1 MPRFAKPSFERL
13 VANYKTER
21 ESVHA
26 CPFLYNKEKLSPA
39 INTCALRM
47 AEALV
52 IANGLVETREAITA
66 ITSRPERGR
75 AHLLGPYGYRANLC
89 PHGIA
94 RGARD
99 LSDFLRQQW
108 GSPSHTWSAQADA
121 LAAPSDAQGLTGV
134 MAFIKL
140 PRYTGQGH
148 IDLWNGTAAVGHS
161 YWNAEKIYLWRLD

>member
-1 MPRFAKPSFERL
+1 MQRFPKPSFERL
-13 VANYKTER
+13 VANFNTQR

-26 CPFLYNKEKLSPA
+26 CPFLYRKENLSPT

-52 IANGLVETREAITA
+52 IANGLVESREAITA
-66 ITSRPERGR
+66 LNSRPGNGR
-75 AHLLGPYGYRANLC
+75 AYLLGKYGYKAYLC

-121 LAAPSDAQGLTGV
+121 ISVPDDAQGLTGV

-140 PRYTGQGH
+140 PRYSGQGH
-148 IDLWNGTAAVGHS
+148 IDLWNLTSPIGHA
-161 YWNAEKIYLWRLD
+161 YWNAAKIYLWRLD